1 MGMKHENERN
11 MRTKSPF
18 LTSQLTTVTSPVTP
32 RVNQYVSSCC
42 VLLLLFLNHF
52 CTCLS
57 LSLLSSPLLSSP
69 LSLEATEAIIEKMLL
84 DKNFIRCKEKSVTRE
99 GTLAPIM
106 LCFHRCANANTYH
119 HWSLPFTAT
128 RCTNRTSPRTRTSS
142 HKEGR
147 RGRDMAAAVDAQS
160 NRATLPSKPKQVLLT
175 NDDGPESPFFYPF
188 AEGLRNTLDWNTYV
202 CIPDSNWS
210 YVSKSLKP
218 PKTKFQVQ
226 RKAQDEARVPISP
239 ASCVNLGLYQVSAY
253 TYTGKGGKNDV
264 HCSSVSFLFFN
275 LNTTHCNEWIGFK
288 MD

>member
-57 LSLLSSPLLSSP
+57 LSLLSSPLLSLLKP
-69 LSLEATEAIIEKMLL
+69 LKPSSRRCFWIRILSGAKKKASQEK
-84 DKNFIRCKEKSVTRE
+84 E
-99 GTLAPIM
+99 LAPIM
-106 LCFHRCANANTYH
+106 LSFHRCANANTYH

-253 TYTGKGGKNDV
+253 TYTGKGGKNDA
-264 HCSSVSFLFFN
+264 HCSSVSSLFFN